1 MINKNDL
8 LKYWAGELLAV
19 KMELE
24 KISFILEAGCKPP
37 KEIEKHLDN
46 MLDRKKLLEKLIE
59 EVKNSN

>member
-1 MINKNDL
+1 MDKHEL

-24 KISFILEAGCKPP
+24 KVSFLLRVGNIQN
-37 KEIEKHLDN
+37 KEIERHLDK

-59 EVKNSN
+59 EVKNQK